1 MFPDMRGHVIIV
13 FSSLNAAHCRMLE
26 IEYGHSKFT
35 NHFGNEEIMRYSGEI
50 RELKEVIKTDWE
62 VVGDAIS
69 QK

>member
-1 MFPDMRGHVIIV
+1 
-13 FSSLNAAHCRMLE
+13 MLE